1 MDCHPEF
8 HAQMLV
14 ALKVQLTPKETGAK
28 LPISRELGAKCKTV
42 EDKEMQPQ
50 GRGGLGFVEVIDLT
64 GDS

>member
-1 MDCHPEF
+1 
-8 HAQMLV
+8 MLV